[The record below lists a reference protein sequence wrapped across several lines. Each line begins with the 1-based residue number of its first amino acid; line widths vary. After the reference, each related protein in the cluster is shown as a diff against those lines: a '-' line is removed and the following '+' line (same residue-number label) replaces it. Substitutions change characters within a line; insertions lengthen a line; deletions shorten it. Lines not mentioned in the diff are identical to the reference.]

1 MAQWDESAD
10 FVVIGSGGGS
20 MCAGLVL
27 RDLGKSVVVLEKTDK
42 VGGSTAMSG
51 GVLWVPNHPLQAAAG
66 VKDSYEQGLAY
77 LEATVGDAGPASSP
91 QRRDAFLRHGPEM
104 ISYLLRKGL
113 KIRRC
118 EGWSD
123 YYDEKPGGCPR
134 SRSLAME
141 LFDARELG
149 DWNAKLR
156 RGPFD
161 IPIRWPESRLA
172 MLMKRTPA
180 GFLGAMRLGLR
191 MASMKI
197 TGKQLVGMGAAIQGR
212 MLQAA
217 LRAGVD
223 IRLDS
228 PVQELVEEGG
238 RIVGVVAQ
246 VDGRERRIQARDGV
260 LINAGGFARNAEMRR
275 EYGPQP
281 SSVDW
286 TNANP
291 GDTGEAIEMAMAH
304 GGAVDLMDQA
314 VWLVTSVT
322 PKGFRAF
329 HVLDL
334 AKPHLIMVDQQGE
347 RFANESGSYM
357 ENGQRMYARGAVP
370 AWVIMESRH
379 RERYVWA
386 GAMGGKTPEDW
397 ITSGYMKRSDTIEG
411 LATACGL
418 DPQKLRDTVDRF
430 NGFAATGRD
439 LDFKR
444 GDRAY
449 DRVFADPTVKPN
461 PCLGALEKGP
471 FYAVQVYPGDVGTF
485 GGLLTDEHARVLT
498 DDGAPIPGLYATG
511 NSTASVVGRCYPG
524 AGASIA
530 ASFVFGYI
538 AARHAAGAALN

>member
-42 VGGSTAMSG
+42 VGGSTSMSG
-51 GVLWVPNHPLQAAAG
+51 GVLWVPNHPLQATAG

-104 ISYLLRKGL
+104 ISYLLGKGL

-123 YYDEKPGGCPR
+123 YYDEKPGGCSR

-172 MLMKRTPA
+172 MLMKRTPE
-180 GFLGAMRLGLR
+180 GFLGAMRLALR
-191 MASMKI
+191 MASMKV

-217 LRAGVD
+217 LREGVD
-223 IRLDS
+223 IRLES
-228 PVQELVEEGG
+228 PVQQLVEENG

-275 EYGPQP
+275 RYGPQP

-291 GDTGEAIEMAMAH
+291 GDTGEAIEMAVGH
-304 GGAVDLMDQA
+304 GAAVDLMDQA
-314 VWLVTSVT
+314 IWLVTSVT
-322 PKGFRAF
+322 PQGFRAF

-334 AKPHLIMVDQQGE
+334 AKPHLIMVDQEGE

-397 ITSGYMKRSDTIEG
+397 ITSGYMKRADTIEG

-418 DPQKLRDTVDRF
+418 DPQKLRGTVDRF

-444 GDRAY
+444 GERAY

-461 PCLGALEKGP
+461 PCLGALEMGP

-485 GGLLTDEHARVLT
+485 GGLLTDEYARVLT
-498 DDGAPIPGLYATG
+498 EGGAPIPGLYATG

>member
-10 FVVIGSGGGS
+10 FVVVGSGGGS

-27 RDLGKSVVVLEKTDK
+27 RDLGKSVLVLEKTDK

-66 VKDSYEQGLAY
+66 VQDSYEQGLAY
-77 LEATVGDAGPASSP
+77 LEATVGDVGPASSP

-123 YYDEKPGGCPR
+123 YYDEKPGGCAR

-149 DWNAKLR
+149 DWNARLR

-161 IPIRWPESRLA
+161 IPIRWPESRQS
-172 MLMKRTPA
+172 MLMKRTPE

-191 MASMKI
+191 MAGMRL

-223 IRLDS
+223 IRLES
-228 PVQELVEEGG
+228 PVRELVEEDG
-238 RIVGVVAQ
+238 RIVGVVTQ
-246 VDGRERRIQARDGV
+246 VDGREHRIQARDGV

-291 GDTGEAIEMAMAH
+291 GDTGEAIEMAMTH
-304 GGAVDLMDQA
+304 GAAVDLMDQA

-334 AKPHLIMVDQQGE
+334 AKPHLIMVDQKGE

-397 ITSGYMKRSDTIEG
+397 ITSGYMKRADTIEG

-418 DPQKLRDTVDRF
+418 DPQTLRRTVDRF
-430 NGFAATGRD
+430 NEFAATGRD

-444 GDRAY
+444 GERAY

-498 DDGAPIPGLYATG
+498 EAGAPIPGLYATG

-538 AARHAAGAALN
+538 AAHHAAGATLN